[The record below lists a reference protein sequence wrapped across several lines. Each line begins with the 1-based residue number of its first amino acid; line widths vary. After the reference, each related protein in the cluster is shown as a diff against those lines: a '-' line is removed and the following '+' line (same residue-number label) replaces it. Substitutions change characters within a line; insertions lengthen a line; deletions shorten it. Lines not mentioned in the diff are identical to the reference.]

1 MDGNQG
7 PEVVPA
13 GHGDTGFRRAG
24 RGAPPGPAAGP
35 GTAPSA
41 VEDLVRMMSAIRPA
55 TDGPGMI
62 DQLRVLEDVKSAA
75 AAAQAR
81 IAVSFDAAQR
91 RDQRAAGV
99 PAERLGAGIGA
110 QIALARRESPAR
122 GGRLLGLAKALVT
135 EMPHTLAALQ
145 TGQLNEWRATLLVR
159 ETACLTAADRAAVD
173 AELAPDA
180 GALAGVGDQRLVAA
194 ARGAAYRLDP
204 RTVTERAAHAASE
217 RHVSLRPAPDT
228 MSYLTA
234 LLPVTAG
241 VAIYTALSR
250 HADTLRAA
258 GDPRGRGQL
267 MADALVE
274 RSTGTPAGVTGV
286 EIQLVM
292 TDRTLLQ
299 ADSEPARLPGYGT
312 VPAGWARTLI
322 SGTAHATNA
331 TAGSSLDPGTAPGTN
346 PAGTADHSQ
355 GPGSPPGPSGVAG
368 TADHA
373 AFGVWLRRLYTHPG
387 TGDLVAMDSRARIF
401 PPGLRRLIQTRD
413 DTCRTP
419 YCDAPIRHL
428 DHIIPWH
435 DGGPTTG
442 TNGAG
447 LCEACNHTKETP
459 GWTARTARDAAAAQ
473 SRRHTIEL
481 TTPTGHTYHSTA
493 PPLPGTPLRPPATE
507 QLGQRRQLRHQAKTR
522 RRARGLPPAA

>member
-13 GHGDTGFRRAG
+13 GLGDAGLSRAG
-24 RGAPPGPAAGP
+24 RGAPPGPAAGTGNP
-35 GTAPSA
+35 RTVIADVARMLAA
-41 VEDLVRMMSAIRPA
+41 VPLA
-55 TDGPGMI
+55 TDGAGMI
-62 DQLRVLEDVKSAA
+62 DQLRELEDLKSAESA
-75 AAAQAR
+75 LQAR
-81 IAVSFDAAQR
+81 IAVTFDLLQR
-91 RDQRAAGV
+91 REQAAAGI
-99 PAERLGAGIGA
+99 PKERLGAGTGA
-110 QIALARRESPAR
+110 QIALARRESPAK
-122 GGRLLGLAKALVT
+122 GGRLLGLAKALVI

-145 TGQLNEWRATLLVR
+145 SGQLNEWRATLLVR

-173 AELAPDA
+173 EQLAADT
-180 GALAGVGDQRLVAA
+180 GTLAGVGDRRLVAT
-194 ARGAAYRLDP
+194 ARAAAYRLDP
-204 RTVTERAAHAASE
+204 RTVTDRAAHAASE

-228 MSYLTA
+228 MAYLTA
-234 LLPVTAG
+234 LLPVTQG
-241 VAIYTALSR
+241 VAVYTALSR
-250 HADTLRAA
+250 HADTLRNA

-274 RSTGTPAGVTGV
+274 RTTGTPGGITGI

-292 TDRTLLQ
+292 TDRTLLR

-322 SGTAHATNA
+322 NGTKAAET
-331 TAGSSLDPGTAPGTN
+331 GGTPRRGGTDGVS
-346 PAGTADHSQ
+346 P
-355 GPGSPPGPSGVAG
+355 GPGSPPIPGGAAG
-368 TADHA
+368 SAADTA
-373 AFGVWLRRLYTHPG
+373 FTVWLRRLYTHPR

-435 DGGPTTG
+435 HGGQTTR

-459 GWTARTARDAAAAQ
+459 GWTARTALDPAAAQ
-473 SRRHTIEL
+473 TRPHTIEL

-493 PPLPGTPLRPPATE
+493 PPLPGSPLRPSAAGQP
-507 QLGQRRQLRHQAKTR
+507 GSRQRRQLRHQAKTLR
-522 RRARGLPPAA
+522 PSKLKEVPAA